1 MGTWFYVLEVEINK
15 VHDSIVSRYCT
26 LPTLNVYGHERGD
39 GAGQKKSS
47 VCVALSLAVEQHVSQ
62 QRHLSG
68 GHEERAARRSRHG
81 QRAGSV

>member
-1 MGTWFYVLEVEINK
+1 MYTDMKTTI
-15 VHDSIVSRYCT
+15 
-26 LPTLNVYGHERGD
+26 
-39 GAGQKKSS
+39 GAGQQQSS

-81 QRAGSV
+81 QRAGSVWP

>member
-1 MGTWFYVLEVEINK
+1 MSKIDAGAVVVHLGTRALVIDCLYTDMKTTI
-15 VHDSIVSRYCT
+15 
-26 LPTLNVYGHERGD
+26 
-39 GAGQKKSS
+39 GAGQQQSS

>member
-1 MGTWFYVLEVEINK
+1 MMMDVTTPQSKIDCLYTDMKTTI
-15 VHDSIVSRYCT
+15 
-26 LPTLNVYGHERGD
+26 
-39 GAGQKKSS
+39 GAGQQQSS